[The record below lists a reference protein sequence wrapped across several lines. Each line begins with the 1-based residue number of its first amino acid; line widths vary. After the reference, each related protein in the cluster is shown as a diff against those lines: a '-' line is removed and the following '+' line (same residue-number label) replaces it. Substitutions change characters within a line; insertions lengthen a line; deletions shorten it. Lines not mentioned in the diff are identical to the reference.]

1 MKPMSD
7 YTSGGNTSSDST
19 DSNQTTSDS
28 DGSDSVDTPAAS
40 LQATPRPHATTIG
53 VDEPPANGEDEDGD
67 LYTLRIQSDRL
78 SGGVYLQR
86 ADVLALADEL
96 QDATSARD
104 GSSGDTRPDRDEHL
118 GAVEIDVSSSV
129 TAYHYDDE
137 PDSLLLT
144 VDDTT
149 IRVSPEEARSL
160 VGDVSAALDAIA
172 TERDADR

>member
-1 MKPMSD
+1 MSE
-7 YTSGGNTSSDST
+7 YTSGDEISSDST
-19 DSNQTTSDS
+19 DSEPQTTSDS

-40 LQATPRPHATTIG
+40 LEVTPHPHEVDVSVRGPATT
-53 VDEPPANGEDEDGD
+53 AADG
-67 LYTLRIQSDRL
+67 LYKLFLHSDRV
-78 SGGVYLQR
+78 SGSVFLTRG
-86 ADVLALADEL
+86 DCLALADEL
-96 QDATSARD
+96 QDATSDPD
-104 GSSGDTRPDRDEHL
+104 GSNGDTRPDRDEHL